1 MTRLNE
7 RIRAPKVRVVY
18 EEINMVLPTKDA
30 LSKAKILGLDL
41 VEIAPNADPP
51 VCKIV
56 DYGKYKYDLSKQK
69 KAAPKVKN
77 KTKEVK
83 FRINIGQHDYEIK
96 MTRAEDFLD
105 HGDKLRIQLQ
115 FRGRENAHRELGFVL
130 MKRVEEDLKTMAKV
144 DIEPKLSGRQIVMMM
159 SPLPEKQRVRKFRVE
174 IPDDYVDEDD
184 FHDDD
189 EEHDEEDLHEDDA
202 PIEAEVEGKE
212 IVEAESKE
220 EDNEP
225 EQSPESKGKSK
236 KQEEAVA

>member
-18 EEINMVLPTKDA
+18 ESINMVLPTKEA
-30 LSKAKILGLDL
+30 LGKAKALGLDL

-56 DYGKYKYDLSKQK
+56 DYGKYKYDLSKQQ
-69 KAAPKVKN
+69 KAAPKTKN

-83 FRINIGQHDYEIK
+83 FRINIGDHDYEIK

-115 FRGRENAHRELGFVL
+115 FRGRENAHRELGFEL
-130 MKRVEEDLKTMAKV
+130 MKRIAEDLKTMAKV

-159 SPLPEKQRVRKFRVE
+159 SPLPEAQRERKFRVE
-174 IPDDYVDEDD
+174 IPDDYVDEDE

-189 EEHDEEDLHEDDA
+189 EEHHDDHDHHEEEGHDF
-202 PIEAEVEGKE
+202 EA
-212 IVEAESKE
+212 
-220 EDNEP
+220 
-225 EQSPESKGKSK
+225 
-236 KQEEAVA
+236 QEEKATKPEKKAVAS

>member
-18 EEINMVLPTKDA
+18 ESINMVLPTREA
-30 LSKAKILGLDL
+30 LSKARALGLDL

-51 VCKIV
+51 VCRIV

-69 KAAPKVKN
+69 KATPKHKS

-83 FRINIGQHDYEIK
+83 FRINIDPHDYSIK

-115 FRGRENAHRELGFVL
+115 FRGRENAHRELGFEL
-130 MKRVEEDLKTMAKV
+130 LKRVEEDLKTMAKV

-159 SPLPEKQRVRKFRVE
+159 SPLPEDQRERKFRVE
-174 IPDDYVDEDD
+174 IPEDYVDEDD
-184 FHDDD
+184 HF
-189 EEHDEEDLHEDDA
+189 EEEEDEHA
-202 PIEAEVEGKE
+202 EAEAHEF
-212 IVEAESKE
+212 EAPEESLEPEKE
-220 EDNEP
+220 E
-225 EQSPESKGKSK
+225 
-236 KQEEAVA
+236 AAA

>member
-18 EEINMVLPTKDA
+18 ETINMVLPTREA
-30 LSKAKILGLDL
+30 LGKAKALGLDL

-56 DYGKYKYDLSKQK
+56 DYGKYKYDLSKQQ

-83 FRINIGQHDYEIK
+83 FRINIGDHDYSIK

-115 FRGRENAHRELGFVL
+115 FRGRENAHRDLGFVL
-130 MKRVEEDLKTMAKV
+130 MKRIAEDLKTMAKV
-144 DIEPKLSGRQIVMMM
+144 DIDPKLSGRQIIMMM
-159 SPLPEKQRVRKFRVE
+159 SPLPESQRERKFRVE

-184 FHDDD
+184 LHEDDEEHHDDD
-189 EEHDEEDLHEDDA
+189 EHHEEEEGQEINAEEEDA
-202 PIEAEVEGKE
+202 
-212 IVEAESKE
+212 AESDEK
-220 EDNEP
+220 
-225 EQSPESKGKSK
+225 
-236 KQEEAVA
+236 AVAN

>member
-18 EEINMVLPTKDA
+18 ETINMVLPTREA
-30 LSKAKILGLDL
+30 LGKAKALGLDL

-56 DYGKYKYDLSKQK
+56 DYGKYKYDLSKQQ
-69 KAAPKVKN
+69 KAAPKTKN

-83 FRINIGQHDYEIK
+83 FRINIGDHDYGIK

-115 FRGRENAHRELGFVL
+115 FRGRENAHRDLGFVL
-130 MKRVEEDLKTMAKV
+130 MKRIEEDLKTMAKV
-144 DIEPKLSGRQIVMMM
+144 DIDPKLSGRQIIMMM
-159 SPLPEKQRVRKFRVE
+159 SPLPEGQRERKFRVE

-189 EEHDEEDLHEDDA
+189 DEEHHDDDHHEGEEQEFEAQDEDAPESDEETE
-202 PIEAEVEGKE
+202 K
-212 IVEAESKE
+212 
-220 EDNEP
+220 
-225 EQSPESKGKSK
+225 
-236 KQEEAVA
+236 AVAS